1 MKKHFLA
8 AAFAIIMCL
17 TALAGCSL
25 VRGFEKD
32 VYVVFNIDGEYYDSC
47 TVNIFNNG
55 VIAQPEEPKGKRFK
69 GWTVQTE
76 WTVEEIPTLELL
88 ENTRIIRYDDVK
100 DLVEKGSE
108 CVVLNGVFA
117 DIVRHDLKIAWY
129 GKSDTSGIDEA
140 YMEEFKTK
148 LYGHLTSQ
156 SYTTESMD
164 IVFQPYDG
172 NVSSSCGAIKK
183 DGDVDIMLGWK
194 SVSGAQWVKGEDY
207 LDEVNLPKLGL
218 NITDRRAHKLY
229 DSELVNL
236 VYDWIQ
242 KEYGEP
248 VVDPTP
254 DPDPEPTPDPDPSE
268 KPNLVIGWW
277 DYSSSGLTKEVM
289 DNAVIAITNYLVTEK
304 GYSVDN
310 LTIEIN
316 AYSQN
321 KVADVAAAVNSDNNV
336 DIMFGLKAYTGI
348 EIAKKIDDV
357 QMGGSL
363 DRRILLLKR
372 STSTVASDVYTWFE
386 TNEDARKLFAPSV

>member
-1 MKKHFLA
+1 
-8 AAFAIIMCL
+8 
-17 TALAGCSL
+17 
-25 VRGFEKD
+25 
-32 VYVVFNIDGEYYDSC
+32 
-47 TVNIFNNG
+47 
-55 VIAQPEEPKGKRFK
+55 
-69 GWTVQTE
+69 
-76 WTVEEIPTLELL
+76 
-88 ENTRIIRYDDVK
+88 
-100 DLVEKGSE
+100 
-108 CVVLNGVFA
+108 
-117 DIVRHDLKIAWY
+117 
-129 GKSDTSGIDEA
+129 
-140 YMEEFKTK
+140 
-148 LYGHLTSQ
+148 
-156 SYTTESMD
+156 MD

>member
-76 WTVEEIPTLELL
+76 WTEEEIPTLELL

-156 SYTTESMD
+156 SYTPESMD

-268 KPNLVIGWW
+268 KPNLVIGWYAKTGTTGITQTMV
-277 DYSSSGLTKEVM
+277 DNFKTALDEYLITQGASTDVKIELREYAADLGVADIGEQVNQTGDVDIIMGMGTNITTTGKIETKERV
-289 DNAVIAITNYLVTEK
+289 DYVFGGKGRNIARL
-304 GYSVDN
+304 
-310 LTIEIN
+310 
-316 AYSQN
+316 
-321 KVADVAAAVNSDNNV
+321 SDNELGTLVFNWMQTDEV
-336 DIMFGLKAYTGI
+336 KAI
-348 EIAKKIDDV
+348 
-357 QMGGSL
+357 
-363 DRRILLLKR
+363 
-372 STSTVASDVYTWFE
+372 
-386 TNEDARKLFAPSV
+386 FA